1 VVVSTIDVSPTRD
14 GLTRRLREH
23 LPETTD
29 LATIRFMTQTA
40 EQQLRSF
47 IAKFERNLGKQIRE
61 CRSELRKRFP
71 AANDLYMTITTSS

>member
-1 VVVSTIDVSPTRD
+1 
-14 GLTRRLREH
+14 
-23 LPETTD
+23 
-29 LATIRFMTQTA
+29 MTQTA